1 VETISIDVAAR
12 DGGRVTLTRDQLAP
26 LATASH
32 GHILGPGDV
41 GWDDAVHVWNG
52 MIDKRPA
59 LVVQP
64 ETASE
69 VASVVSFARERNL
82 LLGIKCGGHNIAGT
96 AIPDGGLMI
105 DMSRLSSVTV
115 DPRARLAHVGGGC
128 RLHDVDRATHQ
139 HGLATTLGFISKTGV
154 AGLTLGGGFGYLT
167 RRFGWA
173 ADNLEQ
179 VELVT
184 ADGQIRTV
192 DLQHDPDLF
201 WAVRGGGGNFG
212 VVTRFTFR
220 VHDVGPTVTGGL
232 IMWDF
237 NRADEILDAYREIT
251 ENAPREITVAAMIR
265 LAPPA
270 SFVPQAWHL
279 KPVVGLIVCYTGR
292 DPDAALAPI
301 RALGDPLV
309 DMIGPKP
316 YPALQSFLDDSEPDG
331 LHQYWKTE
339 YLPRVDSSYLKIFR
353 DAALAAATPFS
364 FSVIFHLEGA
374 LNERDHDD
382 GAVGNRDAK
391 YVSGFSGA
399 WQPGENGE
407 HIVEAVRR
415 GWEQIRPFSTGGNYI
430 NFQLADD
437 DAMRVEAAYGGNYPR
452 LQRIKAAYDPDNL
465 FRVNR
470 NIVPAR

>member
-1 VETISIDVAAR
+1 MELTRFDIAAR
-12 DGGRVTLTRDQLAP
+12 DGGRVTLTREQLAP
-26 LATASH
+26 INAV
-32 GHILGPGDV
+32 GGRILEPGDA

-52 MIDKRPA
+52 MVDKRPA

-64 ETASE
+64 TTPTE
-69 VASVVSFARERNL
+69 VATTVAFARERDL

-96 AIPDGGLMI
+96 AIPDGGLLI
-105 DMSRLSSVTV
+105 DMSRMAEVTV
-115 DPRARLAHVGGGC
+115 DSRAKLAHVRGGS
-128 RLHDVDRATHQ
+128 RLHHIDRATHQ
-139 HGLATTLGFISKTGV
+139 HGLATVLGFISKTGV

-184 ADGQIRTV
+184 ADGRIRTI
-192 DLQHDPDLF
+192 DREHDADLF

-220 VHDVGPTVTGGL
+220 LHDIGPVVTGGL
-232 IMWDF
+232 IVWDIS
-237 NRADEILDAYREIT
+237 RADEVLEAYREIT
-251 ENAPREITVAAMIR
+251 EQAPRELTVAAMIR

-270 SFVPQAWHL
+270 PFVPERWHL
-279 KPVVGLIVCYTGR
+279 KPVVAMIVCYSGG
-292 DPDAALAPI
+292 DPDGALAPI
-301 RALGDPLV
+301 RLLGDPIV
-309 DMIGPKP
+309 DMIGPRP
-316 YPALQSFLDDSEPDG
+316 YPALQSSLDDTEPDG
-331 LHQYWKTE
+331 LNQYWKTE
-339 YLPRVDSSYLKIFR
+339 YLPRIDSSYLKVFR
-353 DAALAAATPFS
+353 DAALAVATPFS

-374 LNERDHDD
+374 LNERAHDD
-382 GAVGNRDAK
+382 GAVGNRDAR

-399 WQPGENGE
+399 WPPGANGDA
-407 HIVEAVRR
+407 IIDGVRR

-437 DAMRVEAAYGGNYPR
+437 DAIRIEAAYGGNYRR
-452 LQRIKAAYDPDNL
+452 LQQIKAAYDPDNL

-470 NIVPAR
+470 NIIPAR